1 MPNYTTSYSTKNKP
15 RYRKNTNGRLSG
27 ARKPPRRRDAQYLRR
42 TQGFG
47 GRRRS
52 GHGYGGNDRRPY
64 AIIVVG
70 CAFLLFV
77 ASIVWY
83 ANRSVEI
90 SIERVIREKELEPRP
105 GNLLAVDDSVLE
117 KGGGTACTV
126 ELNGKAIDNDRLGE
140 VELAGGEKLEVG
152 DGKDI
157 YEKQGNLLAV
167 DDSVLEKGGGTAC
180 TVELNG
186 KAIDNDRL
194 GEVELAG
201 GEKLEVG
208 DGKDI
213 YEKHDV
219 EATAIEPTLT
229 VDGTGP
235 LRFVQTWGVPGRS
248 EVWTGK
254 TTGIVADKGVVEDVV
269 NAEVT
274 CTTIT
279 PDIKGKKYIALTF
292 DEGPSSRTSEILDIL
307 KEKDAKATFFVSGDK
322 VAAVPAAVKAIA
334 ESGNELGTNAYSDV
348 NLGELSASDLRSQLS
363 DSFAAVKKAG
373 GGKVSL
379 VRPPF
384 GEFSEQNW
392 ADAMD
397 MVSAVVSWN
406 VDSKKAGGGKVSL
419 VRPPFGEFSEQN
431 WADAMDMVSA
441 VVSWNVD
448 SGDWLLPGAAT
459 AAERSRSCARR
470 SASSPSRTGPM
481 PWIW

>member
-90 SIERVIREKELEPRP
+90 TLNGEAAKVRINSSIERVIREKELEPRP

-126 ELNGKAIDNDRLGE
+126 ELNGKAIDNDHLDE
-140 VELAGGEKLEVG
+140 VEL
-152 DGKDI
+152 
-157 YEKQGNLLAV
+157 
-167 DDSVLEKGGGTAC
+167 T
-180 TVELNG
+180 
-186 KAIDNDRL
+186 
-194 GEVELAG
+194 G

-219 EATAIEPTLT
+219 EATVIEPTLT
-229 VDGTGP
+229 IDGTGA

-254 TTGIVADKGVVEDVV
+254 KTGIVADRGVVEDVV

-279 PDIKGKKYIALTF
+279 PDTKGKKYIALTF

-406 VDSKKAGGGKVSL
+406 VDS
-419 VRPPFGEFSEQN
+419 
-431 WADAMDMVSA
+431 
-441 VVSWNVD
+441 
-448 SGDWLLPGAAT
+448 GDWLLPGAAT
-459 AAERSRSCARR
+459 VADTVVGSVRNGSIVLLTDNETTCAQTVEALPQIIDRLQAEGYEFVTLSEMIATDDDLKDLVGLSKVRMPKK
-470 SASSPSRTGPM
+470 ASLPVVQKDSEQGE
-481 PWIW
+481 

>member
-90 SIERVIREKELEPRP
+90 TLNGEAAKVRINSSIERVIREKELEPRP

-126 ELNGKAIDNDRLGE
+126 ELNGKAIDNDHLDE
-140 VELAGGEKLEVG
+140 VELTA
-152 DGKDI
+152 
-157 YEKQGNLLAV
+157 ARSSR
-167 DDSVLEKGGGTAC
+167 SVTAR
-180 TVELNG
+180 TSTRSMTSRRPSSSP
-186 KAIDNDRL
+186 RL
-194 GEVELAG
+194 PSTGRVRCVSCRHGACP
-201 GEKLEVG
+201 V
-208 DGKDI
+208 
-213 YEKHDV
+213 V
-219 EATAIEPTLT
+219 PRS
-229 VDGTGP
+229 GTG
-235 LRFVQTWGVPGRS
+235 
-248 EVWTGK
+248 K
-254 TTGIVADKGVVEDVV
+254 KTGIVADRGVVEDVV

-279 PDIKGKKYIALTF
+279 PDTKGKKYIALTF

-406 VDSKKAGGGKVSL
+406 VDS
-419 VRPPFGEFSEQN
+419 
-431 WADAMDMVSA
+431 
-441 VVSWNVD
+441 
-448 SGDWLLPGAAT
+448 GDWLLPGAAT
-459 AAERSRSCARR
+459 VADTVVGSVRNGSIVLLTDNETTCAQTVEALPQIIDRLQAEGYEFVTLSEMIATDDDLKDLVDLSEVRMPKK
-470 SASSPSRTGPM
+470 ASLPVVQKDSEQGE
-481 PWIW
+481 

>member
-70 CAFLLFV
+70 GAFLLCV

-90 SIERVIREKELEPRP
+90 TLNGEAAKVRINSSIERVIREKELEPRP

-126 ELNGKAIDNDRLGE
+126 ELNGKAIDNDHLDE
-140 VELAGGEKLEVG
+140 VEL
-152 DGKDI
+152 
-157 YEKQGNLLAV
+157 
-167 DDSVLEKGGGTAC
+167 T
-180 TVELNG
+180 
-186 KAIDNDRL
+186 
-194 GEVELAG
+194 G

-219 EATAIEPTLT
+219 EATVIEPTLT
-229 VDGTGP
+229 IDGTGA

-254 TTGIVADKGVVEDVV
+254 KTGIVADRGVVEDVV

-279 PDIKGKKYIALTF
+279 PDTKGKKYIALTF

-322 VAAVPAAVKAIA
+322 VAAAPAAVKAIA
-334 ESGNELGTNAYSDV
+334 ESGNEL
-348 NLGELSASDLRSQLS
+348 
-363 DSFAAVKKAG
+363 
-373 GGKVSL
+373 
-379 VRPPF
+379 
-384 GEFSEQNW
+384 
-392 ADAMD
+392 
-397 MVSAVVSWN
+397 
-406 VDSKKAGGGKVSL
+406 GGGKVSL

-459 AAERSRSCARR
+459 VADTVVGSVRNGSIVLLTDNETTCAQTVEALPQIIDRLQAEGYEFVTLSEMIATDDELKDLVDLSKVRMPKK
-470 SASSPSRTGPM
+470 ASLPVVQKDFEQGE
-481 PWIW
+481 